1 MTPQPTT
8 RNRDI
13 FKRLLTYVSHLKGI
27 FIISA
32 LALVAYAL
40 VDATFLYLIKPFI
53 DEGFAS
59 TPHPSSVGGI
69 EIASSKG
76 FQSGSDVLKIA
87 PFIVI
92 GLFAMRGTFN
102 FIATYGVSY
111 MSAHVVQ
118 TMRQQVFDHIL
129 ALPVRYMDKVSPGE
143 LISKVTY
150 DTEQIARASGNTLV
164 SLIRDGVAV
173 IAYLSVMFYY
183 SWKLSLCILIIV
195 PLISIVI
202 ATVNRRLRKVS
213 RQIQNAMG
221 TVTSASEQMIKGHK
235 NVLVFGGQQTESD
248 RFAKVNKYNRY
259 QNMKLATVQAISQ
272 PVVMVISSLALGGV
286 IYTASFES
294 LHNELTAGIFA
305 TILSTMIAMQGP
317 IKSLTRLNAEFQRG
331 MTACATVFE
340 LIDTPAEKDTGT
352 VEVERV
358 KGDLR
363 FDNVSFHYPDHKKL
377 ALDRISLSVEQGK
390 TLALVGRSGSGKST
404 IASLITRFY
413 SELEQGK
420 ITLDGIDIQDYTLKS
435 LRSQVAL
442 VSQQVTLFNDTIAN
456 NIAYAYPGEVTRE
469 QVEEAA
475 RLAYAM
481 EFIERLP
488 EGLDTEIGENGV
500 MLSGG
505 QRQRIAI
512 ARAILR
518 DAPVLILDEATSA
531 LDTESEKAIQKGLDN
546 LRRNRTSIVIA
557 HRLSTIENADE
568 ILVIDQGRIVERG
581 DHQQLL
587 QRDGMYA
594 KLYQMQF
601 GG

>member
-1 MTPQPTT
+1 MPNP

-13 FKRLLTYVSHLKGI
+13 FKRLLTYVADLKGI

-32 LALVAYAL
+32 LALVAYAI
-40 VDATFLYLIKPFI
+40 VDATFLYLIRPFI
-53 DEGFAS
+53 DEGFAA
-59 TPHPSSVGGI
+59 TPTPSIVDGI
-69 EIASSKG
+69 EVANTHG
-76 FQSGSDVLKIA
+76 FKSDSNVLKIA

-92 GLFAMRGTFN
+92 GLFILRGFFN
-102 FIATYGVSY
+102 FVATYGVSY
-111 MSAHVVQ
+111 MSTRVVE

-129 ALPVRYMDKVSPGE
+129 RLPVSFMDKMSPGE

-164 SLIRDGVAV
+164 TLIRDGVSV
-173 IAYLSVMFYY
+173 IAYLGVMFSM

-195 PLISIVI
+195 PLIGVVVSV
-202 ATVNRRLRKVS
+202 VNKRLRKVS

-221 TVTSASEQMIKGHK
+221 TVTAASEQMIKGHK
-235 NVLVFGGQQTESD
+235 NVLIFGGQKTESA

-272 PVVMVISSLALGGV
+272 PTVMVISSLALGAV
-286 IYTASFES
+286 IYAASLDS
-294 LHNELTAGIFA
+294 LHDELTAGIFA
-305 TILSTMIAMQGP
+305 AMLSTMLALLQP
-317 IKSLTRLNAEFQRG
+317 IKNLTRLNAEFQRG

-340 LIDTPAEKDTGT
+340 LIDTPAEKDEGT
-352 VEVERV
+352 HEVERV
-358 KGDLR
+358 AGDIK
-363 FDNVSFHYPDHKKL
+363 FDNVSFSYPEQEKL
-377 ALDRISLSVEQGK
+377 ALDQVSLEVKQGR

-413 SELEQGK
+413 GELREGQ
-420 ITLDGIDIQDYTLKS
+420 IMLDGIDIHDYSLKG
-435 LRSQVAL
+435 LRSQIAL

-469 QVEEAA
+469 QVIEAA
-475 RLAYAM
+475 TLAYAM

-488 EGLDTEIGENGV
+488 DGLDTEIGENGV

-518 DAPVLILDEATSA
+518 NAPVLILDEATSA

-568 ILVIDQGRIVERG
+568 ILVIDQGKVVERG
-581 DHQQLL
+581 NHKSLL
-587 QRDGMYA
+587 EQNGMYA

>member
-1 MTPQPTT
+1 MTKMPTT

-13 FKRLLTYVSHLKGI
+13 FKRLLTYVSDLKGI

-32 LALVAYAL
+32 LALVAYAM
-40 VDATFLYLIKPFI
+40 VDATFLYLIRPFI

-59 TPHPSSVGGI
+59 TPTPSIVDGI
-69 EIASSKG
+69 EVANTQG
-76 FQSGSDVLKIA
+76 FQSDSNVLKIA

-92 GLFAMRGTFN
+92 GLFILRGFFN
-102 FIATYGVSY
+102 FVATYGVSY
-111 MSAHVVQ
+111 MSTRVVQ

-129 ALPVRYMDKVSPGE
+129 RLPVSFMDRMSPGE

-164 SLIRDGVAV
+164 TLIRDGVSV
-173 IAYLSVMFYY
+173 IAYLGVMFSM

-195 PLISIVI
+195 PLIGIVVSV
-202 ATVNRRLRKVS
+202 VNKRLRKVS

-221 TVTSASEQMIKGHK
+221 TVTAASEQMIKGHK
-235 NVLVFGGQQTESD
+235 NVLIFGGQKTESD

-272 PVVMVISSLALGGV
+272 PTVMVISSLALGAV
-286 IYTASFES
+286 IYAASLDS
-294 LHNELTAGIFA
+294 LHDELTAGIFA
-305 TILSTMIAMQGP
+305 AMLSTMLALLQP
-317 IKSLTRLNAEFQRG
+317 IKNLTRLNAEFQRG

-340 LIDTPAEKDTGT
+340 LIDTPAEKDEGT
-352 VEVERV
+352 HEVERV
-358 KGDLR
+358 AGNIK
-363 FDNVSFHYPDHKKL
+363 FDNVSFSYPEQEKL
-377 ALDRISLSVEQGK
+377 ALDHVSLEVKQGR

-413 SELEQGK
+413 GELREGN
-420 ITLDGIDIQDYTLKS
+420 ITLDGIDIHDYSLKG
-435 LRSQVAL
+435 LRSQIAL

-456 NIAYAYPGEVTRE
+456 NIAYAYPGDVTRE
-469 QVEEAA
+469 QVVEAA
-475 RLAYAM
+475 TLAYAM

-488 EGLDTEIGENGV
+488 DGLDTEIGENGV

-518 DAPVLILDEATSA
+518 NAPVLILDEATSA

-568 ILVIDQGRIVERG
+568 ILVVDQGHIVERG
-581 DHQQLL
+581 DHNTLIEH
-587 QRDGMYA
+587 DGMYA